1 MAVQRIDS
9 AAQFDI
15 EYPRVRE
22 WLNKALKRQ
31 VSGGNE
37 TDLLEGLV
45 ARKYVLWT
53 SPNAAAVTEFVNMD
67 GAEVCHFYLVGGT
80 RANALDEILGEGIS
94 EVEQWAKSKGCKG
107 FSGIGRP
114 GWESALAPH
123 GFKVQSIN
131 LYKKFE

>member
-1 MAVQRIDS
+1 MAVTRIDT
-9 AAQFDI
+9 AEQFHT

-22 WLNKALKRQ
+22 WLAKALKRQ
-31 VSGGNE
+31 VSGGSE
-37 TDLLEGLV
+37 TDLLQGLV
-45 ARKYVLWT
+45 ERKYLMWT
-53 SPNAAAVTEFVNMD
+53 SENAVAVTELINAD
-67 GAEVCHFYLVGGT
+67 GADVCHLYLIGGK
-80 RANALDEILGEGIS
+80 RANALDEILGDGMN

-131 LYKKFE
+131 LYKDFE